1 MSDYRKLKVW
11 QVAHELTLAVYGATK
26 SFPREEV
33 YGLTAQLRRSVSSI
47 PANIAE
53 GVGRDGQ
60 KELARFLRIAKG
72 SANETEYHLLLASDL
87 GYLSQT
93 EHTSLTN
100 QASTVRKMIDAFIRT
115 LMSDDSRTGNQ
126 KLATGNPKNNTGN
139 RKPETGNQEKNK
151 ARRIR

>member
-26 SFPREEV
+26 SFPREEI
-33 YGLTAQLRRSVSSI
+33 YGLTAQLRRSASSI

-72 SANETEYHLLLASDL
+72 SANETEYHLLLAADL
-87 GYLSQT
+87 GYLPAP
-93 EHTSLTN
+93 EHTSLSTH
-100 QASTVRKMIDAFIRT
+100 ASSVRKMLDAFIRT
-115 LMSDDSRTGNQ
+115 LTSDES
-126 KLATGNPKNNTGN
+126 NTGN
-139 RKPETGNQEKNK
+139 WKPETGNQEKNK